1 MIKINPTGHKDRIP
15 SVDTVVS
22 LPDYRLHSAWTSLNL
37 HRWAKQSL
45 NYPDRLTAIHRFSG
59 ELSCVWVVLRRL
71 LTAHSFTNDQ
81 VVYQSLI
88 LLQLSQGIAISEVSR
103 LLYNS
108 LVLNPDDTGTKSVH
122 EHYSRTIPVTHGQAL
137 GIRGIIICRSYKHS
151 TADSMNS
158 LQIKRPIK
166 TKKPSLIALKYC
178 L

>member
-71 LTAHSFTNDQ
+71 LTAHSFQLHKWSGGLSKLNSTSVVPRNSYFRGLQTFVKLIGPKSWWYWNKECSWTLQQNNPSYARSGIGYKGYHNMQ
-81 VVYQSLI
+81 VI
-88 LLQLSQGIAISEVSR
+88 
-103 LLYNS
+103 
-108 LVLNPDDTGTKSVH
+108 
-122 EHYSRTIPVTHGQAL
+122 
-137 GIRGIIICRSYKHS
+137 
-151 TADSMNS
+151 
-158 LQIKRPIK
+158 
-166 TKKPSLIALKYC
+166 
-178 L
+178 